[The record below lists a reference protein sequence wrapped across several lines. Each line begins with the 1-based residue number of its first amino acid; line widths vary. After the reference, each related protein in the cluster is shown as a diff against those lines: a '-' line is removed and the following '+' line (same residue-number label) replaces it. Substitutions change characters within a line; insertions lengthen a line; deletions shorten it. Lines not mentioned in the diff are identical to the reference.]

1 MTLCVISF
9 LILFSPLLF
18 QMVFNRLL
26 GWTGKKITGF
36 HVLLCYA
43 SFSALLLFL
52 ILVFLVS
59 QFGL

>member
-1 MTLCVISF
+1 M
-9 LILFSPLLF
+9 
-18 QMVFNRLL
+18 
-26 GWTGKKITGF
+26 TGF

-43 SFSALLLFL
+43 SLSALLLFL

>member
-9 LILFSPLLF
+9 LILFSPLLL
-18 QMVFNRLL
+18 QTGFNCLF
-26 GWTGKKITGF
+26 GWTGKKMTGF

-43 SFSALLLFL
+43 SLSALLLFL